1 MSEITLGRQDKEGGS
16 MRGEGKLKYFRD
28 WKPVSYLCYI
38 LAQESD
44 IRDLIQKHDYIE
56 HKQ

>member
-1 MSEITLGRQDKEGGS
+1 